1 LAAGAQR
8 SLLEHRLVI
17 VTGKG
22 GTGKT
27 TVSAALALA
36 GARAG
41 LRVLVAEMGPDEQ
54 IPRLLDPQAPRA
66 GYAGCGIRPGLR
78 AIQIDPFEALAEYL
92 GLQLGVRSIVDIV
105 VRNKAFRQLMTAA
118 PGWRELITLGKIWHL
133 AQLDSEDSPGRQFD
147 LIVVDAPA
155 TGHGVAFLDVPRVV
169 VSAVRAGPL
178 RVHTQ
183 RVEDMLEDPE
193 QTLVLPIALAEE
205 LPAREIAELTNRVGN
220 EMGISIDRVIVNAVV
235 GPPFPDA
242 ISDLDEA
249 LARLDGDL
257 EFGALPPARVLA
269 HCARYLRS
277 RYELNR
283 RFTAEIQQTT
293 GLPIVE
299 LPRLSEG
306 IQGPDQI
313 SSLASALLADPV
325 FFE

>member
-1 LAAGAQR
+1 LAAGVQR

-41 LRVLVAEMGPDEQ
+41 LRVLVVEMGPDEQ
-54 IPRLLDPQAPRA
+54 IPRLLDPQAPQA
-66 GYAGCGIRPGLR
+66 GYAGCTIRPGLR

-133 AQLDSEDSPGRQFD
+133 AQLDSDDSPGRQFD

-155 TGHGVAFLDVPRVV
+155 TGHGVAFLDVPRVA

-178 RVHTQ
+178 HAHAQ
-183 RVEDMLEDPE
+183 RIEDMLEDPD

-205 LPAREIAELTNRVGN
+205 LPAREITELTNRVGG

-269 HCARYLRS
+269 RCARYLRS

-299 LPRLSEG
+299 LPRLPEG

-313 SSLASALLADPV
+313 SSLARALLANPA
-325 FFE
+325 FLE